1 MGIEENPFTPSFG
14 EIPVYLAGRREIIDA
29 CSRAFLSERRRPELT
44 TLFSGARGTGKTA
57 LLSYL
62 AELAEQSGWIAV
74 NVTALPGMLDDAEIQ
89 LRRNAA
95 HLITP
100 RGRPFDRKRR
110 GSRPYIALHL
120 GRRGAAKQ
128 LAIAH

>member
-1 MGIEENPFTPSFG
+1 MSIEENPFTPSFG

-44 TLFSGARGTGKTA
+44 TPFSGARGTGKTA

-74 NVTALPGMLDDAEIQ
+74 NVTALPGTLDDAEIQ
-89 LRRNAA
+89 LPQRRSPYQ
-95 HLITP
+95 P
-100 RGRPFDRKRR
+100 RERPFGRKR
-110 GSRPYIALHL
+110 GDSRPRRAARALL
-120 GRRGAAKQ
+120 VRRGVIPQ
-128 LAIAH
+128 TTH